1 MKNKIVLWGTNAAD
15 ERILVALELKVAD
28 NKVMVYTFP
37 EAMATDD
44 FYQQMMEL
52 WRNDQAGVTFPDGH
66 QAIKRE
72 LSISESILPDDI
84 KTERSD
90 VILRA
95 QTEWHFTVLSS
106 KLSEAYRSELKDLED
121 KLAGL
126 RNYDKDLWDNL
137 KQFWD
142 KVQLQLQE
150 RTLVR
155 EHADELRARTNKAFE
170 DLKDL
175 RKRMDDDF
183 RESSKANM
191 DKFTEAIQGIEQKI
205 KDNKHLS
212 KVFDDLKQLQK
223 DLRDVALTR
232 DHRNKLWQKVDDAF
246 KIVKEKRFGEKPAEG
261 SRGDNNP
268 LGRTESRYNG
278 LMDAIDKMERS
289 IRRDQEDL
297 DFQQKKINDT
307 DGQLEAQIRQAK
319 IQMIEQRFSSKKE
332 KLDEM
337 LKTKQQ
343 LEERMEREKAQQEK
357 REAQQREE
365 AARRQAANKAKEK
378 IAEEIRRQQEEL
390 QQDPDALE
398 NAAKA
403 INQQKGKTAAVAAT
417 AAGLA
422 GVATDTIEPTL
433 VADEPATVAEPVQVA
448 LATELPTAADEPT
461 SVAEPAAEVEAPT
474 AEAPA
479 EAEPTPAAE
488 SPEAEEAPAKSHD
501 SLFDAIGI
509 TLSETLEDV
518 VDTVRAVAEVVS
530 HQVQEKVE
538 EIKGDIADMMKQEE
552 E

>member
-15 ERILVALELKVAD
+15 ERILVALELKVDD
-28 NKVMVYTFP
+28 NKVMVYTFS
-37 EAMATDD
+37 EALATDD

-52 WRNDQAGVTFPDGH
+52 WRNDQEGVTFPDGH

-183 RESSKANM
+183 RETSKANM

-223 DLRDVALTR
+223 DLRDMALTR

-261 SRGDNNP
+261 KSDNNP

-289 IRRDQEDL
+289 IKRDQEDL
-297 DFQQKKINDT
+297 DFQQQKINDT

-319 IQMIEQRFSSKKE
+319 IQMIEQRYNSKKE

-337 LKTKQQ
+337 LKTKEQ
-343 LEERMEREKAQQEK
+343 LEERMEREKVQQEK
-357 REAQQREE
+357 REVQQREE

-378 IAEEIRRQQEEL
+378 IAEDIRRQQEEI

-417 AAGLA
+417 
-422 GVATDTIEPTL
+422 VA
-433 VADEPATVAEPVQVA
+433 A
-448 LATELPTAADEPT
+448 LATELPTVTD
-461 SVAEPAAEVEAPT
+461 EPAAEQPAPI
-474 AEAPA
+474 ADEPV
-479 EAEPTPAAE
+479 AEPVAE
-488 SPEAEEAPAKSHD
+488 MEEATAPEAEQTPEAPEVEEAATKSND

-509 TLSETLEDV
+509 TLSESLEDV

-538 EIKGDIADMMKQEE
+538 EIKEDISDLMKQEE

>member
-15 ERILVALELKVAD
+15 ERILVALELKVDD
-28 NKVMVYTFP
+28 NKVMVYTFS
-37 EAMATDD
+37 EAIATDD
-44 FYQQMMEL
+44 FYQQMMDL
-52 WRNDQAGVTFPDGH
+52 WRNDQEGVTFPDGH

-72 LSISESILPDDI
+72 LSISESLLPDDI

-121 KLAGL
+121 KLASL
-126 RNYDKDLWDNL
+126 RSYDKDLWDNL

-142 KVQLQLQE
+142 KVQNQLQE

-170 DLKDL
+170 DLKSL
-175 RKRMDDDF
+175 RSRMDDEF
-183 RESSKANM
+183 RERSKENM
-191 DKFTEAIQGIEQKI
+191 ERFNEALHGIEQKI

-246 KIVKEKRFGEKPAEG
+246 KIVKERRFGEKPGEKSAG
-261 SRGDNNP
+261 QGGDNP

-297 DFQQKKINDT
+297 DFQQQKINDT

-337 LKTKQQ
+337 LKTKVQ
-343 LEERMEREKAQQEK
+343 LEERMEREKAQQVK

-365 AARRQAANKAKEK
+365 AARREAANKAKEK
-378 IAEEIRRQQEEL
+378 IAEDIRRQQEEL

-398 NAAKA
+398 TAAKA
-403 INQQKGKTAAVAAT
+403 INQQKGKAKAAAS
-417 AAGLA
+417 
-422 GVATDTIEPTL
+422 
-433 VADEPATVAEPVQVA
+433 AEPVAPV
-448 LATELPTAADEPT
+448 ATEQ
-461 SVAEPAAEVEAPT
+461 
-474 AEAPA
+474 EAPA
-479 EAEPTPAAE
+479 P
-488 SPEAEEAPAKSHD
+488 EEAPKEAPKKETE
-501 SLFDAIGI
+501 SLLTAIGV
-509 TLSETLEDV
+509 TMSESLEDV
-518 VDTVRAVAEVVS
+518 MDTVRAVAEVVS
-530 HQVQEKVE
+530 QQIQEKVE
-538 EIKGDIADMMKQEE
+538 EIKEDFADVVKQEE

>member
-15 ERILVALELKVAD
+15 ERILVALELKVDD

-37 EAMATDD
+37 EAIATDD

-52 WRNDQAGVTFPDGH
+52 WRNDQEGVTFPDGH
-66 QAIKRE
+66 QALKRE
-72 LSISESILPDDI
+72 LSISEGLLPDDI

-126 RNYDKDLWDNL
+126 RSYDKDLWDNL

-142 KVQLQLQE
+142 KVQSQLQE

-205 KDNKHLS
+205 RDNKHLS

-261 SRGDNNP
+261 RADNNP

-297 DFQQKKINDT
+297 DFQQQKINDT

-365 AARRQAANKAKEK
+365 AARREAANKAKEK
-378 IAEEIRRQQEEL
+378 IAEDIRRQQEEL

-398 NAAKA
+398 SAAKA
-403 INQQKGKTAAVAAT
+403 INQQKGKATAAVAAV
-417 AAGLA
+417 AA
-422 GVATDTIEPTL
+422 GVAAVVNEVANE
-433 VADEPATVAEPVQVA
+433 VADATEPAPVAEEPVVEPA
-448 LATELPTAADEPT
+448 PIVEEPMVEPAPVVEAPAA
-461 SVAEPAAEVEAPT
+461 PAAEAS
-474 AEAPA
+474 A
-479 EAEPTPAAE
+479 EAEPETEAA
-488 SPEAEEAPAKSHD
+488 PDKSND
-501 SLFDAIGI
+501 SLFEAIGI
-509 TLSETLEDV
+509 TLSESLEDV

-538 EIKGDIADMMKQEE
+538 EIKEDISDLMKQEE